1 MFRNQWNIHVSWTAR
16 WNNTFFKIDDAC
28 KCHAWCS
35 KKNKVTNK
43 TVARPFVI
51 QHPSAARLAWWSSWP
66 GQRVDECRVHFG
78 PCVAKIDHGLRH
90 HPITFTYFSNQ
101 QEGVVET
108 FQFWSTQC
116 RSFPI
121 APLSLQFHHVD
132 LSKKLMHNILALK
145 IIQRI
150 AEQNRLDHTVA
161 EAMVKIMFPSNTHQK
176 YSIV

>member
-1 MFRNQWNIHVSWTAR
+1 MMLQ
-16 WNNTFFKIDDAC
+16 
-28 KCHAWCS
+28 
-35 KKNKVTNK
+35 KNKVTNK

-51 QHPSAARLAWWSSWP
+51 QHPCAARLARWSSWP

-90 HPITFTYFSNQ
+90 HPITCTYFSNQ